1 MELKQL
7 QSFVAVV
14 DCQSFTKAAEA
25 LYISQPTISTHIR
38 MLEEEFAVRLI
49 LRTTKSIE
57 VTPRGRELYECARSI
72 LTLREN
78 LVRRWSEED
87 VKIIQLGTS
96 TIPSA
101 YILPEILPA
110 YRKLQPDIRFNI
122 HQSDS
127 QGVLDGLYNGTF
139 EAGLLGTHSSD
150 PLVESVPFYRDTM
163 VLITPVTEYFLQ
175 LKERGSITLEEIVR
189 QPILLR
195 ERGSGSKKFVDTFLE
210 AAGIQESDLQI
221 TARLNDQESIKS
233 LVAGGLGVSII
244 SAKAAQNFQNDGKIL
259 SFTLPG
265 PQSVRCLYLAYRK
278 DDFLRERTRRFLDF
292 VRDYYA
298 PSNHREHPGQ
308 TAADL

>member
-14 DCQSFTKAAEA
+14 DCQSFTKAAET

-127 QGVLDGLYNGTF
+127 QGVLEGLYNGTF

-150 PLVESVPFYRDTM
+150 PLVESIPFYQDSM

-195 ERGSGSKKFVDTFLE
+195 ERGSGSKKCVDAYLE

-244 SAKAAQNFQNDGKIL
+244 SAKAAQNFQKDGKVL

-265 PQSVRCLYLAYRK
+265 PQADRCLYLAYRK
-278 DDFLRERTRRFLDF
+278 DDFLRDHTKRFLDF
-292 VRDYYA
+292 VRDYYT
-298 PSNHREHPGQ
+298 PQDRREHSGQ
-308 TAADL
+308 AAIAF

>member
-38 MLEEEFAVRLI
+38 MLEEEFGVRLI

-110 YRKLQPDIRFNI
+110 YRALQPDIRFNI

-175 LKERGSITLEEIVR
+175 LKERGSITLEEIVS

-195 ERGSGSKKFVDTFLE
+195 ERGSGSKKCVDAYLE
-210 AAGIQESDLQI
+210 TAGIQESDLQI

-244 SAKAAQNFQNDGKIL
+244 SAKAAENFQKDGKL
-259 SFTLPG
+259 LCFTLPG
-265 PQSVRCLYLAYRK
+265 PQAERCLYLAYRK
-278 DDFLRERTRRFLDF
+278 DDFLREHTRQFLDF
-292 VRDYYA
+292 VRRYY
-298 PSNHREHPGQ
+298 GQ
-308 TAADL
+308 PEPLHE